1 VSEKKEEERRKENNG
16 VNSGTLRSAAA
27 VATPTAG
34 ARTRS
39 DQNIAFVMLL
49 VAGVSRGVMF

>member
-1 VSEKKEEERRKENNG
+1 MSEKEERRKKNNG

-39 DQNIAFVMLL
+39 DQYPL
-49 VAGVSRGVMF
+49 VITLSVQAANLPSSI